1 MSARRVLMLL
11 AFALLLAVAALPA
24 FAQTEEAEPGCP
36 GLLPSRL
43 IVAERGRVSREDP
56 APVNVRAEPGTSGE
70 QLGQIPSGAVF
81 FVLEGPECTQRYTW
95 YRVKA
100 IVEGAGLSGWI
111 AEGDAR
117 SWFVERFPPGL

>member
-1 MSARRVLMLL
+1 MSARRGLLLFVVLALL
-11 AFALLLAVAALPA
+11 ALAALPA

-43 IVAERGRVSREDP
+43 IIAERGRVSREDP

-70 QLGQIPSGAVF
+70 QLGQIPSGTIF

-95 YRVKA
+95 FRVKVV
-100 IVEGAGLSGWI
+100 VEGTGLSGWI

-117 SWFVERFPPGL
+117 SYFVERFPPGL